1 MNTSTATL
9 AGIVA
14 VAMIASA
21 GIAQADVIATLSF
34 NTPNA
39 TVASN
44 VAIPVWVTLTLDPA
58 SDPIATDSS
67 GYVTSPLSAMNISDL
82 NGNSANVIVNNSYFC
97 SGNFTNVCSPG
108 AYGFNFNFAPPSFVA
123 PSNLNLAPGSS
134 TSFLFGT
141 FNPVGGNAAP
151 GIYTFYNARFE
162 FEYYD
167 SVKMAAYFSTIAD
180 TCISSSPSCAFTRTV
195 FAAAVPEPTSWA
207 MMILGVAGVGV
218 ALRRRGPAVA

>member
-1 MNTSTATL
+1 MNTSTATR
-9 AGIVA
+9 AGIA
-14 VAMIASA
+14 AAAMIASA

-58 SDPIATDSS
+58 SDPITTDSS
-67 GYVTSPLSAMNISDL
+67 GHVTSPLSAMDISNL
-82 NGNSANVIVNNSYFC
+82 NGHSSNVIINNTFC
-97 SGNFTNVCSPG
+97 CAGNFTSACSPA
-108 AYGFNFNFAPPSFVA
+108 AYAFNFNFSPPSCVD
-123 PSNLNLAPGSS
+123 PPNLSLAPGSS

-151 GIYTFYNARFE
+151 GVYTFYNAQFE

-167 SVKMAAYFSTIAD
+167 SVKMAAYFSPIAS
-180 TCISSSPSCAFTRTV
+180 TCASFNPSCAFTRTV

-218 ALRRRGPAVA
+218 ALRRRGRAVA